1 MGLFSTTD
9 TSARVAILPLSQ
21 LRLTEFGKADPDGD
35 EADQTMQET
44 KWHQASREIVKFKNL
59 AADVAS
65 MTQEIKS
72 LVDR

>member
-1 MGLFSTTD
+1 
-9 TSARVAILPLSQ
+9 
-21 LRLTEFGKADPDGD
+21 LTEFGRANPDGD

-44 KWHQASREIVKFKNL
+44 KRHQAWSEIVKFKNL

-72 LVDR
+72 SVDR